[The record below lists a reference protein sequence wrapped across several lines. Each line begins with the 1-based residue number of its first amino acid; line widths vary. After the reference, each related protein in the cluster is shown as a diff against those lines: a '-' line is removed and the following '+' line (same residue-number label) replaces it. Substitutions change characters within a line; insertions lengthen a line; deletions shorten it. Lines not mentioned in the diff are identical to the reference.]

1 MRINEDFLDDV
12 KQDDIVGKETGTK
25 KVSGDFQ
32 HSIKIEVLKMDNFI
46 KKASEKMMPN
56 RKQLLLYLKSFL
68 DKNPMF
74 SGYLIEFYSE
84 KSKNSVTVSDND
96 NILNILNLIDRE
108 EDGPFTFIIQ
118 SDFKK
123 VSFLSFEHSFV
134 RLVRIINILF
144 SPNSSLQD
152 VKPRD
157 CKYAAIR
164 HIKYDDNLVYSE
176 TYNDDVFHLE
186 DWINPINCLKQFVSI
201 YQTLFN
207 IDSNVRVVKASDIDT
222 LFEEWD
228 IEFPEDIDI
237 AKNMFLTEDTFKL
250 PSDFRIYDC
259 THGDLWTTG
268 STRLKIEGCPG
279 NPMVKMSEVCKLL
292 RNRKDPQKTYM
303 IQFMPELEG
312 CIVYDEL
319 EEYSDYNIMPY
330 IKWERTKNVTVVF
343 DDISLKPEQ
352 IEGILDW
359 GKKNA
364 ATSII
369 FSRFMGWMTSYV
381 DIRVPSGFK
390 VQPKRNMFLKYF
402 NICLVVNQLT
412 NSKYYNTFQ
421 VYKK

>member
-32 HSIKIEVLKMDNFI
+32 HSIKIEVLKIADNFI

-123 VSFLSFEHSFV
+123 VSFCLSNTHSFV
-134 RLVRIINILF
+134 WCVSSTICSLRIAVF
-144 SPNSSLQD
+144 KMSSPEIASMLLSDISNMMTTL
-152 VKPRD
+152 
-157 CKYAAIR
+157 A
-164 HIKYDDNLVYSE
+164 YSE

-201 YQTLFN
+201 YQTLFD

-228 IEFPEDIDI
+228 IEFLEDIDI

-268 STRLKIEGCPG
+268 STRLKIEGCRATDG
-279 NPMVKMSEVCKLL
+279 E
-292 RNRKDPQKTYM
+292 
-303 IQFMPELEG
+303 
-312 CIVYDEL
+312 DERGL
-319 EEYSDYNIMPY
+319 
-330 IKWERTKNVTVVF
+330 
-343 DDISLKPEQ
+343 
-352 IEGILDW
+352 
-359 GKKNA
+359 
-364 ATSII
+364 
-369 FSRFMGWMTSYV
+369 
-381 DIRVPSGFK
+381 
-390 VQPKRNMFLKYF
+390 
-402 NICLVVNQLT
+402 
-412 NSKYYNTFQ
+412 
-421 VYKK
+421 